1 MARNRSGFKDLGVV
15 IRGIGS
21 AAQEAQKKAV
31 FNAALHMKDVIQ
43 AERSKD
49 LKGKDHFSGMLNK
62 KTRSGKFV
70 GIRPETHKL
79 TVSFNVKG
87 EMSPTALLLAKGPW
101 GLLENGA
108 ARHDINAKG
117 EAIAGRSRKAARART
132 QRNLNIA
139 FGASGAFAGT
149 KPLGNKA
156 KGFGPFFRV
165 ANHPGTR
172 PKKTFSRAV
181 KMATPKSTQIATS
194 LIQSKVIHFI
204 RVNNKQTIYLNGE
217 MGSMRELVG

>member
-1 MARNRSGFKDLGVV
+1 
-15 IRGIGS
+15 
-21 AAQEAQKKAV
+21 
-31 FNAALHMKDVIQ
+31 
-43 AERSKD
+43 
-49 LKGKDHFSGMLNK
+49 
-62 KTRSGKFV
+62 
-70 GIRPETHKL
+70 
-79 TVSFNVKG
+79 
-87 EMSPTALLLAKGPW
+87 MSPTALLLAKGPW

-108 ARHDINAKG
+108 ARHDINAKSD
-117 EAIAGRSRKAARART
+117 IQGRSRKAARART

-194 LIQSKVIHFI
+194 LIQSKVIHWV
-204 RVNNKQTIYLNGE
+204 RVNNKQTIYLTGE
-217 MGSMRELVG
+217 QGSMREMVG

>member
-49 LKGKDHFSGMLNK
+49 LKGKDYFSAMLNK
-62 KTRSGKFV
+62 KTRSGKSV
-70 GIRPETHKL
+70 GVRPETHKL
-79 TVSFNVKG
+79 SVSFNVKG
-87 EMSPTALLLAKGPW
+87 DMSPTALLLAKGPW

-108 ARHDINAKG
+108 ARHDINAKSD
-117 EAIAGRSRKAARART
+117 IQGRSRKAARART

-194 LIQSKVIHFI
+194 LIQSKVIHWV
-204 RVNNKQTIYLNGE
+204 RVNNKQTIYLTGE
-217 MGSMRELVG
+217 QGSMREMVG